1 MKTTFSTSETPL
13 AILRPIA
20 IPIGVESEKRKMKMQ
35 ICSSEKPVFAKA
47 APRETAAQ
55 VL

>member
-13 AILRPIA
+13 AILKPIA
-20 IPIGVESEKRKMKMQ
+20 MPIGVESEKRKMKMQ
-35 ICSSEKPVFAKA
+35 ICNSEKPVFAKA

>member
-1 MKTTFSTSETPL
+1 MKTTLRTSETPL
-13 AILRPIA
+13 EILMPIA
-20 IPIGVESEKRKMKMQ
+20 IPTGVDSEKKKMKMQ
-35 ICSSEKPVFAKA
+35 ICNSENPVFANA